1 MLYKLDLREEKGEKK
16 KTVFKDKVRIIFGSE
31 FERIKFWLDNSYRKY
46 FEEVSSKKIITFLS

>member
-1 MLYKLDLREEKGEKK
+1 MEEKGEKK